1 MYINFKDLSILVHG
15 GKIHENSAIFIEHL
29 GELYEPDDITIDEDG
44 DIIFRI

>member
-1 MYINFKDLSILVHG
+1 MYINFEDLAQLVHG

-29 GELYEPDDITIDEDG
+29 GELYEPDDITVDEDG